1 MTDLDIHIT
10 DLDISDVIEGTEY
23 PDTEQLID
31 TEINTEPVESEILN
45 ESELVSSDEHVEKK
59 QNTKSDVVKPTR
71 LPIARIKNI
80 MKQDPDVSVISAD
93 AAFLVTKATVSFKV
107 LFFI

>member
-1 MTDLDIHIT
+1 MTDDEHFT

-59 QNTKSDVVKPTR
+59 LNTKSDVVKPTR